1 MAAKKSKKFRVA
13 QSGPTIDG
21 REILPEKLRQIAKT
35 YNPALYTARVFVEH
49 VRGLSGDSV
58 FPACGDVLSVEA
70 VDENGGVALYA
81 TIEANQQLL
90 KFNAIDQKVFPSIE
104 IIDNFASTGMAYL
117 GGLGITDTPASLG
130 TERISFSANNAQR
143 DAGSGVFSSKGEGV
157 TIEFE
162 GGPLEELKA
171 WMANAFNIT
180 PKTPSTPPPL
190 PPAPPQDPAP
200 PAPAP
205 QPQQFSAADIAAAV
219 AAQLGPSLKA
229 GFSAMEKVAE
239 DQARAMDALSSRVA
253 AIEAHSAN
261 TDASATHRPVAD
273 GGGGRGFVY

>member
-21 REILPEKLRQIAKT
+21 REISAQDLRDMAAT
-35 YNPALYTARVFVEH
+35 YNRALYTGRVFVEH
-49 VRGLSGDSV
+49 IRGLSADSY
-58 FPACGDVLSVEA
+58 FPACGDVLDLEA
-70 VDENGGVALYA
+70 RDENGGVALYA
-81 TIEANQQLL
+81 TIEANEELL
-90 KFNAIDQKVFPSIE
+90 KINKMDQKVFTSVE
-104 IIDNFASTGMAYL
+104 IVKNFAGTGKAYL
-117 GGLGITDTPASLG
+117 GGLAITDTPASLG

-143 DAGSGVFSSKGEGV
+143 DAGSGVYASKGEGV

-162 GGPLEELKA
+162 GGPLDAFKA
-171 WMANAFNIT
+171 WLNDNFSVT

-205 QPQQFSAADIAAAV
+205 QPQQFSAADIATAV

-239 DQARAMDALSSRVA
+239 DQAKAMDAMSSRIA
-253 AIEAHSAN
+253 AIEAYSAN
-261 TDASATHRPVAD
+261 TDGSPSHRPVAN
-273 GGGGRGFVY
+273 GGADGFVV